1 MKEEEP
7 FMKFAENNRISHRQ
21 LYRQMI
27 LSFAAPFF
35 LCLFSGGRFL
45 GPGGFAGT
53 AAAVAVLLF
62 YVIFLVRLTP
72 SQGNLGKAAGG
83 FWGRIIGLFFLSYVI
98 LTAAYLLRILERL
111 VPVSLVTGASG
122 MLLSFLAAAACS
134 AGTHRGMQRRGRMA
148 EVSGGLVL
156 GALVLMM
163 LLSLGQANGDYLR
176 EAAAKAPLTGEGF
189 LFSFYGVLCAFAGLG
204 LLPFSLGEVEKNGSA
219 GKAAGLGVLTM
230 GGLLAAMELI
240 LPAVFGWDRLTAEEF
255 PVLPLLAGADLPGNV
270 LARFDVLWMGFLLYS
285 LLFSIGSLFHYGHQI
300 LWRSRLFS
308 GKVWMAALAWFLS
321 IARFGGKGIEDYYET
336 FLTGLFVPGMLLIQA
351 LLFARGRSRRKKKL
365 AAASVLCL
373 CLLFGGC
380 GVEPEKRT
388 YPLALGV
395 QADGEEI
402 SLIYAMPDL
411 PQSTGQEKPDEGAQV
426 LQIRGKTFEEI
437 EERYNRTQEKYLDM
451 GHLQALILGDEVLS
465 GTYWQELLDY
475 LEQEPF
481 VGENVYVF
489 SAADVEGTLAWK
501 GEQGSSVGEYLVG
514 MYENRTGGGRKGVTL
529 RQLYYEKYRSRTLP
543 ALPRLTLSEDQLFL
557 EENEG
562 E

>member
-1 MKEEEP
+1 MN
-7 FMKFAENNRISHRQ
+7 FAENSRISHRQ

-35 LCLFSGGRFL
+35 LCLFSQGRFL
-45 GPGGFAGT
+45 GIDGLAGT
-53 AAAVAVLLF
+53 VTAVAVLLF
-62 YVIFLVRLTP
+62 YVIFLIRLTP
-72 SQGNLGKAAGG
+72 GQGNLVKAAGG
-83 FWGRIIGLFFLSYVI
+83 FWGRVIGLFFLSYVT
-98 LTAAYLLRILERL
+98 LTAAYLLRILEKL
-111 VPVSLVTGASG
+111 VPASLVTGVPG
-122 MLLSFLAAAACS
+122 MLLSFLAVAACS
-134 AGTHRGMQRRGRMA
+134 AGTHKGMQRRGRMA

-163 LLSLGQANGDYLR
+163 ILSLGQANLDYLR
-176 EAAAKAPLTGEGF
+176 ETAERSPLTGQGF
-189 LFSFYGVLCAFAGLG
+189 LQSFYGILCAFAGLG
-204 LLPFSLGEVEKNGSA
+204 LLPFALGDVEKNGSA
-219 GKAAGLGVLTM
+219 GKAAGLGVLTL

-300 LWRSRLFS
+300 LRRSSLFP
-308 GKVWMAALAWFLS
+308 GKIWMAVLVYFLS
-321 IARFGGKGIEDYYET
+321 VTRLGGKGIENYYEP
-336 FLTGLFVPGMLLIQA
+336 FLAYVFVPGMLLAQVF
-351 LLFARGRSRRKKKL
+351 LFIRSRSRRKKKL
-365 AAASVLCL
+365 AVASVLSICL
-373 CLLFGGC
+373 FLGGC

-395 QADGEEI
+395 QVSEAGF
-402 SLIYAMPDL
+402 SLIYGMPDL

-426 LQIRGKTFEEI
+426 LLVQGKDFKEI

-465 GTYWQELLDY
+465 GTYWQQLLDY

-489 SAADVEGTLAWK
+489 STDDVEGTLAWK
-501 GEQGSSVGEYLVG
+501 GAQGNSVGEYLVG
-514 MYENRTGGGRKGVTL
+514 MYENRTGGKRKGVTL
-529 RQLYYEKYRSRTLP
+529 RQLYYEKYRSQTLP
-543 ALPRLTLSEDQLFL
+543 DLPRLTISDGQLYL
-557 EENEG
+557 TENAG